1 MPNKGKKSGSRPTK
15 QNKKGKSNSAV
26 EISRSFAKKD
36 SNITTQSLQ
45 TNENQIEV
53 NSFDKKT
60 EVSNSRLG
68 ISSNPAIAP
77 LHPNLKSELLRIFA
91 TTGIIIVI
99 LIGLSFIL

>member
-1 MPNKGKKSGSRPTK
+1 MPNKGKKFSSK
-15 QNKKGKSNSAV
+15 QAKFGKKAQAKSTA

-45 TNENQIEV
+45 PNENQIEV
-53 NSFDKKT
+53 NSSDKKT

-77 LHPNLKSELLRIFA
+77 LYPNLKSELLRIFA